1 MDPDDQPRAA
11 AAPRRPPS
19 GRSGGGQAS
28 RSDYLGCGLWA
39 LGFLVLVV
47 VSFSVGV
54 ALRPDDD
61 PETVT
66 LTSGG
71 SGDSAY
77 VLRAHRDEVDDPCVT
92 LHVGGEEVT
101 GQCGSTVDAS
111 PDTEDEAGRYVI
123 TSSELPDGTTIAFA
137 PVPREA
143 EVVRLTLADGSRPT
157 VEVRTS
163 ETTGIAWFAYE
174 ADSPVAGPAEVLD
187 GDGDPVRPPG

>member
-1 MDPDDQPRAA
+1 MDPDDQPREPGVP
-11 AAPRRPPS
+11 PRRPPS
-19 GRSGGGQAS
+19 RRSGGQAS

-47 VSFSVGV
+47 VSFSIGV

-77 VLRAHRDEVDDPCVT
+77 ELQAHRDEVDDPCVT
-92 LHVGGEEVT
+92 LLVDGEEVT

-111 PDTEDEAGRYVI
+111 PGAEGEADRYVI

-143 EVVRLTLADGSRPT
+143 EVVRLTLVDGSRPT

-163 ETTGIAWFAYE
+163 EATGIAWFAYE
-174 ADSPVAGPAEVLD
+174 ADSAVAGPAEVLD